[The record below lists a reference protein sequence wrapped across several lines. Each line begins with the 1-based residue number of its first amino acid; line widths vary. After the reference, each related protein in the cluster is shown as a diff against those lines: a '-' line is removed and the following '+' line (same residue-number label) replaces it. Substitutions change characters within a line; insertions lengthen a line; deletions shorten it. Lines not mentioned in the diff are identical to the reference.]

1 MKSTGIKSEEAA
13 IREVVDSWLSA
24 SKNGDI
30 STLLSLMTDDVIF
43 MVPGRKPFGKREFVL
58 ALEGMKDIQLEVT
71 SDIQEIQVMGKW
83 AYLRNHIWM
92 TATLPGESASVYR
105 SGYTLTIMHKEPD
118 GRWRLAR
125 DANLL
130 VNESPRPDPPQ
141 PEPPQPTRRS
151 HKVE

>member
-1 MKSTGIKSEEAA
+1 MKSSEIKSEEAA

-43 MVPGRKPFGKREFVL
+43 MVPGREPFGKREFAL
-58 ALEGMKDIQLEVT
+58 ASEGMKDVQLEGT
-71 SDIQEIQVMGKW
+71 SNIQEIQVMGKW
-83 AYLRNHIWM
+83 AYLRNHISM
-92 TATLPGESASVYR
+92 TAKLPGESALVHH
-105 SGYTLTIMHKEPD
+105 SGYTLTIMHKGPD

-130 VNESPRPDPPQ
+130 VS
-141 PEPPQPTRRS
+141 EPYS
-151 HKVE
+151 